1 MQQSEF
7 PIHSEDKIGN
17 SNILVADDHFIIRE
31 GLSLLI
37 KKLNYPYHVIHAED
51 FIQAMEVLKSYP
63 ISLVVL
69 DVSIP
74 GGGDTKMISAIKEV
88 NFFAKILMY
97 SGHDNRE
104 LAFDFIKAGANGY
117 LTKTGSLKDLI
128 NALQVVADGGMY
140 ISEELLNNGLD
151 QTLKILSAKEMQIAA
166 LFANGKGNIEIC
178 NELNLKS
185 STVSTYKTRI
195 FTKLGIESLPELIK
209 IFSY

>member
-1 MQQSEF
+1 MKQSVF
-7 PIHSEDKIGN
+7 PINSEDKLASTN
-17 SNILVADDHFIIRE
+17 LLVADDHFIIRE

-37 KKLNYPYHVIHAED
+37 KKLNYPYHVIHAEN
-51 FIQAMEVLKSYP
+51 FRQAIEVLQSYP

-74 GGGDTKMISAIKEV
+74 GGGDTKMISIIKEV
-88 NFFAKILMY
+88 NLFAKILMY

-104 LAFDFIKAGANGY
+104 LAFSFIKAGANGY
-117 LTKTGSLKDLI
+117 LTKTGSLQDLI
-128 NALQVVADGGMY
+128 NALQVVEDGGMY
-140 ISEELLNNGLD
+140 ISEDLLNNELD

-195 FTKLGIESLPELIK
+195 FTKLGIESLHELTK